1 MRSREDIEQ
10 EKGEGSDKVSDVM
23 EEAYGR
29 T

>member
-1 MRSREDIEQ
+1 MGSREDIEQ
-10 EKGEGSDKVSDVM
+10 EKDERSDKVSNAM